1 MNEQVKVGG
10 DIHSGGGYS
19 SSTQERYEAAVRA
32 REEAQTLK
40 ESNNLTTIV
49 LHRDDLHTITKWIEK
64 FPQSDYVTIEVDNT
78 NPDGSTVTAKIFAQ
92 IHGDHVHLI
101 KTIVDESGF

>member
-1 MNEQVKVGG
+1 MNT
-10 DIHSGGGYS
+10 DIPDILAGALGVS
-19 SSTQERYEAAVRA
+19 RA
-32 REEAQTLK
+32 TAYDLMNQTLK
-40 ESNNLTTIV
+40 ESNNLTSIV

-78 NPDGSTVTAKIFAQ
+78 NPNGSLVSAKIFAQ